1 LNPNRILF
9 FSEREDNWRKQ
20 TLEEFLG
27 KHKDVNLDEDP
38 SFKARSGY
46 LKHTKK
52 LFLPEEDFSG
62 EKFLERLPY
71 KKNITSNL
79 EQMASRIL
87 NSGNY
92 KKEFLQIFNTY
103 IWPNQYAKAFSWLMD
118 NFANNR

>member
-1 LNPNRILF
+1 MF

-27 KHKDVNLDEDP
+27 KHKDVNLNEDP

-46 LKHTKK
+46 LKHTYK
-52 LFLPEEDFSG
+52 LFLPEEGFNG

-87 NSGNY
+87 NSENH
-92 KKEFLQIFNTY
+92 KKEFLQIFNAY
-103 IWPNQYAKAFSWLMD
+103 IWPNQYAKAFSWLID
-118 NFANNR
+118 NYASNR